1 MNKLNKTLLLSKT
14 LKIDKYYYPFNKD
27 KDFTLIQLCENVN
40 IFLPRFCY
48 HSELSIAGNCRM
60 CLVEISNSNKPVVAC
75 ATSLTE
81 GLVVKTNTILIK
93 IIRESILEFL
103 LINHPLDCPICDQ
116 GGECDLQDLLVV
128 YGSDRGRF
136 KESKRSVL
144 DKEFGVMIKTIMTRC
159 IHCTRC
165 VRFSSELL
173 GQPYLGAFGRGDST
187 EIGTYIKRVVDG
199 NLVGNLIDLC
209 PVGAITSKPYA
220 FRARPWE
227 LCKTETIDI
236 LDSLCSSIRV
246 DTKHNLILR
255 VIPSI
260 NPKIND
266 CWITDKIRFSYD
278 SVTNQRL
285 LSPLVLDNESNV
297 VGQSWEH
304 AFFKVKEVLT
314 QKSNYR
320 GVYVFTGYLLDIFTS
335 YSAYYFFSK
344 LGFIKFNIYNINSY
358 NKNDFRNNY
367 IFNTQL
373 RDIYNYNLFLI
384 TSLSLNEEF
393 PLISLK
399 LRKLNLLNRKNIKI
413 NYIGNNFDNSLNN
426 ILHLGLTD
434 ELNTMIYIGKSFFS
448 KTIINNISLYIIS
461 GDINLNNI
469 MSENYF
475 FLRLGNLLR
484 IDFVYNYL
492 SLFTNEIHSKELGSF
507 SIRNNTNLFSIFY
520 KPKVLYLVGF
530 DKKPNFES
538 LDKNITVI
546 YQGHTG
552 SFSAEIS
559 NIILPTT
566 LFFEKSSIFI
576 NSEGRL
582 LKSTSALQPAG
593 SSWTDELVFYALIKY
608 LTGKNILY
616 SNWYDLYF
624 TRVPFSNNFFNMIST
639 SNNISLNILFSF
651 FTQNRHI
658 KYNISR
664 VINFYDL
671 DILSKNSNNIYKCAQ
686 KTNKKTYLKGNF
698 LL

>member
-344 LGFIKFNIYNINSY
+344 LGFIKLNIYNINSY

-373 RDIYNYNLFLI
+373 REIYNYNLFLI

-507 SIRNNTNLFSIFY
+507 SIRNNTNLFSLFY

-593 SSWTDELVFYALIKY
+593 SSWTDELIFYALIKY

-686 KTNKKTYLKGNF
+686 NANKKTYLKGNF